1 MYCALYRKYRP
12 QSLDDVVGQETIVKT
27 LKNSI
32 LNEKISHAYLFSG
45 PRGCGKTTVAKILAQ
60 TVNCEHLNGYNKCD
74 ECVFCTQ
81 LKNNQAVDIIEI
93 DAASNN
99 GVDEIREINNKVNLV
114 PSVGKYK
121 VYIIDE
127 VHMLTIGAFN
137 ALLKTL
143 EEPPSHVIFILA
155 TTDPHKVPITILSR
169 CQKFEFKRISEEN
182 LINRIKYIV
191 SKENIKIDDDAIF
204 EIARLGDGSL
214 RDTIS
219 ILDQA
224 IAYASTDEKIT
235 STDVHDINGSLP
247 QQSIN
252 LLVKSILNNDAKAVF
267 EQIDDLSNK
276 GKNFLKVVDEMTL
289 YFRNVLLKLTAP
301 DYFNEKINSNLY
313 DDVVNSVTKED
324 VIKYINLLID
334 TANQLK
340 KSGDLKLL
348 FEINIIKML
357 EKENSV
363 PLVNPKIEENKE
375 IIKKEPIENK
385 EESKEIIKKEPIEN
399 EQTDKEIECKKEVV
413 SNTAIIKNINKKTN
427 IEIEQFKK
435 VRINNILSKFNK
447 KKMLEIKEELSS
459 IEEYL
464 LDNKYAKAASIILD
478 GQLKAASD
486 EGLIFVYKTDSLS
499 NQFIENI
506 VNIEELINVVFNNKY
521 NVISTDLDEWEIIK
535 NKFNKDKSQFTYSE
549 DNYDLTLIIKNV
561 KKQIQDDMA
570 SIFGDIVEYN

>member
-32 LNEKISHAYLFSG
+32 LNDKISHAYLFSG

-60 TVNCEHLNGYNKCD
+60 TVNCEHLNGYNKCN

-375 IIKKEPIENK
+375 
-385 EESKEIIKKEPIEN
+385 ESKEIIKKEPIEN

-535 NKFNKDKSQFTYSE
+535 NKFNKDKSQFTYIE
-549 DNYDLTLIIKNV
+549 DNYDLNIIIKNV

>member
-32 LNEKISHAYLFSG
+32 LNDKISHAYLFSG

-60 TVNCEHLNGYNKCD
+60 TVNCEHLNGYNKCN

-324 VIKYINLLID
+324 VIKYINLLIE

-357 EKENSV
+357 EKENFV
-363 PLVNPKIEENKE
+363 PLVNLKNEENK
-375 IIKKEPIENK
+375 K
-385 EESKEIIKKEPIEN
+385 IIKKEPIEN
-399 EQTDKEIECKKEVV
+399 EQKNKELECKKEIV
-413 SNTAIIKNINKKTN
+413 SNTTIIKNINKKTN
-427 IEIEQFKK
+427 VEIEQFKK

-447 KKMLEIKEELSS
+447 KKMLEVKEELSS

-464 LDNKYAKAASIILD
+464 LDNKYARAASIILD

-521 NVISTDLDEWEIIK
+521 NVISTNLDEWEIIK
-535 NKFNKDKSQFTYSE
+535 NKFNKDKTQFKYIE
-549 DNYDLTLIIKNV
+549 DNYDLNLIIKNV